1 MHAISPAE
9 QARHLAGL
17 EASFV
22 AEIAGLK
29 AITLI
34 ATQAAHPQDLE
45 PHVESWI
52 ADWGDYHA
60 RNGHGPVIKAAL
72 CVALDRLSVQRIA
85 AAVWTHHRQ
94 LDVTAPE
101 SVTLVTQVTHPR
113 IAIPP
118 RGPRGVR
125 QIMTV
130 NGKPVAVPAA
140 VADFLRDLAHDGTAR
155 ARAETLRKLAEL
167 TPWAA
172 EQISRDPSAKVINH
186 KPLYRATPDL
196 RAGLKSS

>member
-34 ATQAAHPQDLE
+34 ATQAARPLDLE

-101 SVTLVTQVTHPR
+101 SVTLVTQPR

-155 ARAETLRKLAEL
+155 ARSETLRKLTEL
-167 TPWAA
+167 IPWAA
-172 EQISRDPSAKVINH
+172 EQISRDPSAKVVNH
-186 KPLYRATPDL
+186 KRLYVACPEL
-196 RAGLKSS
+196 RAALKSS